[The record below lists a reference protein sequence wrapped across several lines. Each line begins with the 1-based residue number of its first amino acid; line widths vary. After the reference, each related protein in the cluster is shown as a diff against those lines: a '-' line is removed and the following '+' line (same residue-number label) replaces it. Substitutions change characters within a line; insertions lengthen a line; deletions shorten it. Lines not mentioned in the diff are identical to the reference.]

1 MTLELKDRAK
11 RPQSAG
17 LIAAAIVIAGVTLGA
32 DVKTDEKS
40 TFKIEGVMGKMVGL
54 FSKTARNGTT
64 ATVAVKG
71 NRKMR
76 LIEDRGEL
84 IDLGEDKVYTLDLK
98 HKTYTVA
105 TFEGLRQQMQEARER
120 AEADA
125 RKAHGKGRDPAPS
138 SKGGQQ
144 SQLEIEVDVK
154 NTGQKKSLNGFDTHE
169 VVMTVTAHEK
179 GKTIE
184 QAGGLLLTSNMWL
197 APAVPALKEIAEFDQ
212 RYARKLATAML
223 GGGSPQDAAAAG
235 AMHPMLK
242 DVTVRMNTEQA
253 KLSGVPIQTTTT
265 IDSVQSPAEAAEQQK
280 QSDTKP
286 AAGVGGLLGGLA
298 GRIGKKKDEAP
309 TEAKGRARVMTMTHE
324 VLKVA
329 TSVTAAD
336 VAIPEGFKEK

>member
-1 MTLELKDRAK
+1 MKTAISTALF
-11 RPQSAG
+11 
-17 LIAAAIVIAGVTLGA
+17 AAAIAATGVSLGA

-40 TFKIEGVMGKMVGL
+40 TFKIEGAMGKMIGV

-71 NRKMR
+71 DRKMK
-76 LIEDRGEL
+76 LTEDRGEL
-84 IDLGEDKVYTLDLK
+84 IDLGEGKVYTLDLK

-105 TFEGLRQQMQEARER
+105 TFEELRRRMQEARER

-125 RKAHGKGRDPAPS
+125 RKVQATGQESAASAKGAKPP
-138 SKGGQQ
+138 
-144 SQLEIEVDVK
+144 QLEIEVDVK
-154 NTGQKKSLNGFDTHE
+154 DTGQTKSLNGFDTHE

-184 QAGGLLLTSNMWL
+184 QAGGLMLISHLWL

-212 RYARKLATAML
+212 RYAKKLATAMF
-223 GGGSPQDAAAAG
+223 GSASPQEAATAG

-242 DVTVRMNTEQA
+242 DITVRMNSEQA

-265 IDSVQSPAEAAEQQK
+265 VDAVQSPEAAAEQQK
-280 QSDTKP
+280 QSDAKP
-286 AAGVGGLLGGLA
+286 AAGVGGMLGGLA
-298 GRIGKKKDEAP
+298 GRIGKKKDDATAE
-309 TEAKGRARVMTMTHE
+309 TNGRVRFMTMTHE

-336 VAIPEGFKEK
+336 VAIPDGFKDK

>member
-1 MTLELKDRAK
+1 MKKAI
-11 RPQSAG
+11 SAA
-17 LIAAAIVIAGVTLGA
+17 LVASAIVVAGVTLGA

-40 TFKIEGVMGKMVGL
+40 TFKIEGVMGKMVSL

-71 NRKMR
+71 DRKMM
-76 LIEDRGEL
+76 LTEDRGEL

-105 TFEGLRQQMQEARER
+105 TFEELRRRMQEARQR

-125 RKAHGKGRDPAPS
+125 RKAQAKRQEPAPS
-138 SKGGQQ
+138 AKGGQEP
-144 SQLEIEVDVK
+144 QLEIEVDVDVK
-154 NTGQKKSLNGFDTHE
+154 DTGQKKSLNGFDTHE

-184 QAGGLLLTSNMWL
+184 QAGGLVLTSNMWL
-197 APAVPALKEIAEFDQ
+197 APAVPEPKEIAEFDR
-212 RYARKLATAML
+212 RYALKLATAML
-223 GGGSPQDAAAAG
+223 GGASPQDAAAVS

-242 DVTVRMNTEQA
+242 DVTVRMNSEQT

-265 IDSVQSPAEAAEQQK
+265 VDAVQSPEVAAEQQK
-280 QSDTKP
+280 QSDARP

-298 GRIGKKKDEAP
+298 GRIGKKKDDTTDE
-309 TEAKGRARVMTMTHE
+309 TKGRARFMTMTHE

-329 TSVTAAD
+329 SSVTAAD